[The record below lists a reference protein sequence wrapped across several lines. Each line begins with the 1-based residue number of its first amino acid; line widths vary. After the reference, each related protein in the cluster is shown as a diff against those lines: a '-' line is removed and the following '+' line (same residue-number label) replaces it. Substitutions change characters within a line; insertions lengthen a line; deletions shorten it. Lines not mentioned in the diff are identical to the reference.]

1 VNALTI
7 HQPATVIEPAYHS
20 IDEIGRMATVF
31 AKSGLFGVKTVE
43 QAAALMLVAQADG
56 LHPATVARDYD
67 IIQGRPAKKAEA
79 MLRDFIRNGGAVKW
93 HTLSDAK
100 ADATFTHP
108 QGGEVRIDWDMKRAK
123 DAQLGGKDMWK
134 KFPRQMLRSRV
145 ISEGIRTVCPMATGG
160 MYVPEE
166 VRDFAPD
173 PVETR
178 SEPRQAAALQIE
190 ADPVEVEDVA
200 TEPDFAGAIATA
212 KVTIDMCESLA
223 HADTWRVNNKEFL
236 DRLASED
243 PEGFDE
249 IVRYWKARA
258 KELKARTSL
267 AAKAAFP
274 GDFGNIDEAADMIG
288 REV

>member
-1 VNALTI
+1 MNALV
-7 HQPATVIEPAYHS
+7 TVPIEPAYHS

-93 HTLSDAK
+93 HTLNDAK

-123 DAQLGGKDMWK
+123 EAQLGGKDMWK

-173 PVETR
+173 PLENRIATPTPIDAVMVEIE
-178 SEPRQAAALQIE
+178 EPKAATVEPVMCGALKAAMPFIDACKSLDEIEDWLANNERALQKLDTPDYNEVMAYVRTHEAKVLVMAGTGGFGELDAAAE
-190 ADPVEVEDVA
+190 AL
-200 TEPDFAGAIATA
+200 G
-212 KVTIDMCESLA
+212 
-223 HADTWRVNNKEFL
+223 
-236 DRLASED
+236 
-243 PEGFDE
+243 
-249 IVRYWKARA
+249 
-258 KELKARTSL
+258 
-267 AAKAAFP
+267 KAA
-274 GDFGNIDEAADMIG
+274 
-288 REV
+288 